1 MAEVVLLIDCNSFY
15 ASCELLFRPDLKG
28 RPVIVL
34 SNNDGCVV
42 ARSKEAK
49 KIGIPMGAPLF
60 TIENLVKT
68 FDVVQFSSNYPL
80 YNDISNR
87 VMNTLRR
94 FGSGIEVYSID
105 EAFLTIPSQQEG
117 VDILSVAKTIRQTV
131 LKEVGIPVSIGISH
145 TKTLAKVASIEAK
158 KNVSGVHALIEK
170 KEIDAT
176 LQKLDVVEIW
186 GIGQRLAPKLQSY
199 GVFSALD
206 LKKTDKTRLKK
217 LFNIVVVK
225 TALELDSIP
234 SFELEEIPKFPK
246 SITCSRSFGKPVE
259 ELSLLQEALSSYT
272 AQAAEKLYKVGG
284 TAGGIIVFLTTN
296 RFSEPF
302 YANSVY
308 IPLAERTFYP
318 PALMEKGLE
327 GLCEIYRAGY
337 HYKKVGV
344 TLVDLSP
351 TTQHQL
357 TLFQEQFHLP
367 KKQKELVDAVH
378 RIKKRFG
385 INAIQYAS
393 EGIHKVWK
401 NKKELRSPLYTTL
414 WEDILTIKI

>member
-1 MAEVVLLIDCNSFY
+1 MSEVILLIDCNSFY

-60 TIENLVKT
+60 TIQNLVKA

-80 YNDISNR
+80 YNDISSR
-87 VMNTLRR
+87 VMNTLRH
-94 FGSGIEVYSID
+94 FSSSIEVYSID
-105 EAFLTIPSQQEG
+105 EAFVAIPASADA
-117 VDILSVAKTIRQTV
+117 VAVAKAIRAAV
-131 LKEVGIPVSIGISH
+131 LQEVGIPVSIGISH
-145 TKTLAKVASIEAK
+145 TKTLAKIAAIEAK
-158 KNVSGVHALIEK
+158 QNSEGVHPLLEK
-170 KEIDAT
+170 EAITAT
-176 LQKLDVVEIW
+176 LKQLNVVEIW
-186 GIGQRLAPKLQSY
+186 GIGQKLAPKLQTY
-199 GVFSALD
+199 GVFTAFD
-206 LKKTDKTRLKK
+206 LKQTDKNKLRK

-234 SFELEEIPKFPK
+234 SFTLEEIPRFPK
-246 SITCSRSFGKPVE
+246 SITCSRSFGKPIE

-272 AQAAEKLYKVGG
+272 AQAAEKLYKAGG
-284 TAGGIIVFLTTN
+284 TAGGVIVFLTTN
-296 RFSEPF
+296 RFSEP
-302 YANSVY
+302 YYSNSVY

-327 GLCEIYRAGY
+327 GLSEIYRKGY
-337 HYKKVGV
+337 FYKKVGV
-344 TLVDLSP
+344 TFVDLAL

-357 TLFQEQFHLP
+357 TLFQEQFQIP
-367 KKQKELVDAVH
+367 KKQKELVEAVH

-385 INAIQYAS
+385 IDAVQYAS
-393 EGIHKVWK
+393 EGIQKSWK
-401 NKKELRSPLYTTL
+401 TRKDQRSPLYTTV
-414 WEDILTIKI
+414 WEDILTIRI

>member
-1 MAEVVLLIDCNSFY
+1 MSEVILLIDCNSFY

-60 TIENLVKT
+60 TIQNLVKA

-80 YNDISNR
+80 YNDISSR
-87 VMNTLRR
+87 VMNTLRH
-94 FGSGIEVYSID
+94 FSSSIEVYSID
-105 EAFLTIPSQQEG
+105 EAFVAIPASADA
-117 VDILSVAKTIRQTV
+117 VAVAKAIRAAV
-131 LKEVGIPVSIGISH
+131 LQEVGIPVSIGISH
-145 TKTLAKVASIEAK
+145 TKTLAKIA
-158 KNVSGVHALIEK
+158 
-170 KEIDAT
+170 AT
-176 LQKLDVVEIW
+176 LKQLNVVEIW
-186 GIGQRLAPKLQSY
+186 GIGQKLAPKLQTY
-199 GVFSALD
+199 GVFTAFD
-206 LKKTDKTRLKK
+206 LKQTDKNKLRK

-234 SFELEEIPKFPK
+234 SFTLEEIPRFPK
-246 SITCSRSFGKPVE
+246 SITCSRSFGKPIE

-272 AQAAEKLYKVGG
+272 AQAAEKLYKAGG
-284 TAGGIIVFLTTN
+284 TAGGVIVFLTTN
-296 RFSEPF
+296 RFSEP
-302 YANSVY
+302 YYSNSVY

-327 GLCEIYRAGY
+327 GLSEIYRKGY
-337 HYKKVGV
+337 FYKKVGV
-344 TLVDLSP
+344 TFVDLAL

-357 TLFQEQFHLP
+357 TLFQEQFQIP
-367 KKQKELVDAVH
+367 KKQKELVEAVH

-385 INAIQYAS
+385 IDAVQYAS
-393 EGIHKVWK
+393 EGIQKSWK
-401 NKKELRSPLYTTL
+401 TRKDQRSPLYTTV
-414 WEDILTIKI
+414 WEDILTIRI